1 MRTRTSG
8 AGRSVLIRREIARI
22 GNVALTKVQFAGVS
36 GQICSV
42 TYELS
47 GPEPMRFTDRG
58 RAEEALRRAAGP
70 DAPAAA

>member
-1 MRTRTSG
+1 MRTRASHSG
-8 AGRSVLIRREIARI
+8 RAMLIRREVARI
-22 GNVALTKVQFAGVS
+22 GDIALTKVQFAGVS

-58 RAEEALRRAAGP
+58 RAEEALRRAAAP